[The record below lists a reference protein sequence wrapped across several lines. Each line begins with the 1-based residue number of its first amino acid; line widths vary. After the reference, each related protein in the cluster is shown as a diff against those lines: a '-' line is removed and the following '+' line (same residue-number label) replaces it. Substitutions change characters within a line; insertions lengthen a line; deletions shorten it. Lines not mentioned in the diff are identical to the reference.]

1 VSGLEETGPIDF
13 LVIEFQGKEI
23 NGELV
28 PPLLDLVDR
37 KLIRVLDALILLKRA
52 DGSYDALTTDEL
64 QASGAAGD
72 LGELAGASSG
82 LISEEDA
89 EAAAAVM
96 EPDTAAL
103 VLIYE
108 NLWAAPFAI
117 AARKAGGQLVATGR
131 IPVQALLA
139 QLDALEAA
147 DA

>member
-1 VSGLEETGPIDF
+1 MSDLEETGPIDF

-37 KLIRVLDALILLKRA
+37 QVIRVLDALILLKRA

-108 NLWAAPFAI
+108 NLWAAPFAV

>member
-1 VSGLEETGPIDF
+1 MSGIEETGPIDF
-13 LVIEFQGKEI
+13 LVIEFQGKDI

-37 KLIRVLDALILLKRA
+37 QLIRVLDALIVLKRA
-52 DGSYDALTTDEL
+52 DGSYDALTTDEI

-108 NLWAAPFAI
+108 NLWAAPFAV

>member
-1 VSGLEETGPIDF
+1 MSGLEETGPIDF

-37 KLIRVLDALILLKRA
+37 QLIRVLDALIVLKRA

-108 NLWAAPFAI
+108 NLWAAPFAV

>member
-1 VSGLEETGPIDF
+1 MSGLEETGPIDF

-108 NLWAAPFAI
+108 NLWAAPFAV

>member
-64 QASGAAGD
+64 QASGAAGE

-108 NLWAAPFAI
+108 NLWAAPFAV

>member
-1 VSGLEETGPIDF
+1 MSGIEETGPIDF
-13 LVIEFQGKEI
+13 LVIEFQGKDI

-37 KLIRVLDALILLKRA
+37 QLIRVLDALIVLKRA
-52 DGSYDALTTDEL
+52 DGSYDALTTDEI

-89 EAAAAVM
+89 EAAASVM

-108 NLWAAPFAI
+108 NLWAAPFAV